1 MCLVHAREGARV
13 RLWHSLK
20 AGFRWKMKAALCL
33 LSGAWCVTKNIRV
46 NLSAW
51 QLHCGARKKSVKQS
65 CRGWFLFF
73 SWWESWAR
81 IRRGRGSEGV
91 RRERTRS
98 PDYCSCTDGAADETA
113 GMEGWG
119 VRARQEHREMA
130 RDHVFV
136 RVHKEHGAGQ
146 LPRKTL

>member
-1 MCLVHAREGARV
+1 MCLVHATEGARV
-13 RLWHSLK
+13 RLRH
-20 AGFRWKMKAALCL
+20 
-33 LSGAWCVTKNIRV
+33 
-46 NLSAW
+46 
-51 QLHCGARKKSVKQS
+51 SVKDESCVVSSWRSMTCDEKHPSQS
-65 CRGWFLFF
+65 VCVAAASRGSEQVSQTVVQGMISFF
-73 SWWESWAR
+73 SRWESWAR
-81 IRRGRGSEGV
+81 IVRGRGSEGV

-113 GMEGWG
+113 GKEGWG

-136 RVHKEHGAGQ
+136 DVHEEHGAGQ